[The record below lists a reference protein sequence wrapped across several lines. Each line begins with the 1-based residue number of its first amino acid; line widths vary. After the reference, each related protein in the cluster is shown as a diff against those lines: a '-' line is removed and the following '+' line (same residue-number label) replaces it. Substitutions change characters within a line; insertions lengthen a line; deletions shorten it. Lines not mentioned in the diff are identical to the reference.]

1 MYQVHWVY
9 PYEKLRSPNVMST
22 MALIKLSSYT
32 SKPKRLVFV
41 SSTSAVDTDWYVQ
54 LSDGVMARRNA
65 GGGPTAVSSSTQGS
79 DDTFGPLRGVP
90 ESDPLEGAR
99 YALSTGYGQSKWVSE
114 KLLFLA
120 GSRGL
125 SGCIIRPG
133 YVVGSSTTAVTN
145 TDDFLWRMVK
155 GCVQLGYVP
164 DINNTVN
171 MVPVDHVALVCALA
185 GIVGAGVKV
194 EDVAERLYGERVVEV
209 QESSQADG
217 KKTKTIS
224 KPSSHMPVLHVTA
237 RPLPTFNFLLASLRR
252 YGWKTDTCDYMTWR
266 RKLEQHVM
274 EVRCPIDLSPLYVA
288 YILCLQAKSSNDPSK
303 EDEINALFPLLHFV
317 LDDLPTSTKSPELDD
332 RNKVALIQHFNWLTA
347 SSSAASPDS
356 TVDGPLVGLYLAWLV
371 KAGFLP
377 PPVVPAGTAIIVEEG
392 QSGGAGEGEVVK
404 TLPELAESVVV
415 KASGRSGA

>member
-1 MYQVHWVY
+1 
-9 PYEKLRSPNVMST
+9 
-22 MALIKLSSYT
+22 MALIKLASYA

-41 SSTSAVDTDWYVQ
+41 SSTSAVDTDYYVQ
-54 LSDGVMARRNA
+54 LSDGVMAKRNA
-65 GGGPTAVSSSTQGS
+65 AGSSSNLFSSSQGNS
-79 DDTFGPLRGVP
+79 DVFGPLRGVP

-155 GCVQLGYVP
+155 GCVQLGFVP

-185 GIVGAGVKV
+185 GVVGGGVKV
-194 EDVAERLYGERVVEV
+194 EDAAERLYGERVVEV
-209 QESSQADG
+209 QESSQVDG
-217 KKTKTIS
+217 GKTEERKTKTIS

-252 YGWKTDTCDYMTWR
+252 YGWKTDTCDYITWR

-274 EVRCPIDLSPLYVA
+274 EVSFRVFFI
-288 YILCLQAKSSNDPSK
+288 
-303 EDEINALFPLLHFV
+303 
-317 LDDLPTSTKSPELDD
+317 
-332 RNKVALIQHFNWLTA
+332 A
-347 SSSAASPDS
+347 SR
-356 TVDGPLVGLYLAWLV
+356 G
-371 KAGFLP
+371 
-377 PPVVPAGTAIIVEEG
+377 
-392 QSGGAGEGEVVK
+392 
-404 TLPELAESVVV
+404 
-415 KASGRSGA
+415 